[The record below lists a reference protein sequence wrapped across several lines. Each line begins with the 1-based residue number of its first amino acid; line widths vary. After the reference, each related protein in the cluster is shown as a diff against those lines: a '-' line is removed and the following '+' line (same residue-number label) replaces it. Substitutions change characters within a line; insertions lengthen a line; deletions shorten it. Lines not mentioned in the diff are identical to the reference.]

1 MTPFMIGCLGLIV
14 LIVMLFFGIY
24 IGVVMMVIGG
34 LGMWWL
40 NGWPAAWMMLETV
53 PFASLTEYNMTVVP
67 LFILMGGF
75 CFHAGISNDLYNTIY
90 KWLGHMRG
98 GLAMAT
104 IGACAGFAALSGS
117 SLATAAT
124 MGTVALPEMRRY
136 KYSNA
141 LATGAIA
148 AGGSIGILIPPS
160 VPLILYGYLSSQSI
174 GKLFIAGI
182 VPGIMQAV
190 IYMVVIGLL
199 CWRKPELGPR
209 GPKTTFSEKIISLK
223 SAWVVA
229 LLFILVIGGIYTG
242 IFSPTE
248 AAGVGALGAFLFALF
263 TRKLTAKNF
272 SQSVSSTIQ
281 NTAMIF
287 LIFVGAMVFGYFL
300 GATRLP
306 HELASMV
313 GSLPVNRY
321 IILIVVLVIYVA
333 LGCFLDSLAM
343 ILITVPIFF
352 PLVVQSLGF
361 DAIWFGIIMV
371 KMVEIGLI
379 TPPVG
384 INVFVI
390 KGIASDVPMSQ
401 IFKGVIPFLA
411 GDIIQVAIL
420 IMFPQIVTFLP
431 GIMK

>member
-1 MTPFMIGCLGLIV
+1 MTPFMIGSLGLVI
-14 LIVMLFFGIY
+14 LIIMLFFGVY
-24 IGVVMMVIGG
+24 IGVVMMVVGG
-34 LGMWWL
+34 VGMWL
-40 NGWPAAWMMLETV
+40 LSGWPAAWMMLETV

-67 LFILMGGF
+67 LFILMGAF

-90 KWLGHMRG
+90 KWLGHLRG

-136 KYSNA
+136 KYDNA

-160 VPLILYGYLSSQSI
+160 VPLILYGYLANQSI

-182 VPGIMQAV
+182 VPGLMQTV
-190 IYMVVIGLL
+190 IYMIVIGLL
-199 CWRKPELGPR
+199 CWRKPEMGPR
-209 GPKTTFSEKIISLK
+209 GPKTTMVEKIVSLK

-229 LLFILVIGGIYTG
+229 LLFVLVIGGIYTG

-263 TRKLTAKNF
+263 TRKLTKKNF
-272 SQSVSSTIQ
+272 GQSVSSTIQ
-281 NTAMIF
+281 NTSMIF

-300 GATRLP
+300 GATRMP

-313 GSLPVNRY
+313 GGLPVNRY
-321 IILIVVLVIYVA
+321 VILIVVLMIYVV

-361 DAIWFGIIMV
+361 DAIWFGIIVV
-371 KMVEIGLI
+371 KVVEIGLI

-390 KGIASDVPMSQ
+390 KGIASDVPMGT
-401 IFKGVIPFLA
+401 IFRGIIPFLT
-411 GDIIQVAIL
+411 GDVIQVALL